1 MPSLHSVPT
10 PADDARRI
18 QDEIDQA
25 WRDHT
30 QAA

>member
-25 WRDHT
+25 WRDHN